1 MYLLWNELIARGSF
15 LSCVLAL
22 TVLES
27 DLSNKQGAN
36 GGIVLAIEMIDGG
49 SQKAAASTISIIVI
63 TRDITFIN
71 KVWACEFTREG
82 IFGV

>member
-1 MYLLWNELIARGSF
+1 MHLLWNEIIARGSF

-49 SQKAAASTISIIVI
+49 
-63 TRDITFIN
+63 
-71 KVWACEFTREG
+71 G
-82 IFGV
+82 GGVSKGCGKYHYYNSYHKRYNIHQ